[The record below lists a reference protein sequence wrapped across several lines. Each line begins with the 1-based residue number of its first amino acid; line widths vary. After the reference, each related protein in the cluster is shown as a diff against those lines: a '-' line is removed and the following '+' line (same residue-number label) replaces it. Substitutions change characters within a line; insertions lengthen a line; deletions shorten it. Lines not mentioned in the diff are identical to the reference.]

1 MGRKEDSEN
10 NRILKHTLERLRAL
24 FDGID
29 EPIYVSDP
37 DTYQIL
43 FANKKLKELAGK
55 TILGRK
61 CYKVFQNLNRPCG
74 FCTNKYILEENL
86 GKTHIWE
93 HQNRRN
99 RRWYKCVNKAIGWPN
114 GKNVRFGIAVDVTE
128 LKHAEEKLK
137 SAKLEKEI
145 ILDSLVEHV
154 IHEDTTMKIL
164 WANEAA
170 CESAGLAREKLIG
183 RYCYEL
189 WPKLSTPC
197 SDCPVIKAMKTGQP
211 QKIEK
216 TTPDGRSWFIRG
228 YPVQDA
234 NGDIVGG
241 IEVTLEI
248 TKRKRAEE
256 ALRDS
261 EEKYKKQFE
270 EAIDAI
276 FIADAE
282 TGIIIGCNCAASELV
297 GREKS
302 ELVGIHQQIL
312 HPPEKIEGEFSWT
325 FKQHLKEEEGQ
336 VLETQVITKK
346 GEIKDVA
353 IKANVFEL
361 GGKKLIQGI
370 FRDITERKRM
380 EKERKRF
387 EERLSALNKHG
398 QSLNMADDIDKVLT
412 LTLDVME
419 KTLGFEFADVFL
431 VEGETLR
438 LVAHRGF
445 SKVLTLNL
453 PLDGRRGVVVK
464 AARLRKPVFI
474 PDIRKERAYVEAGA
488 EGMLSELAVPVKI
501 KDKVLGVLNVE
512 SKRLEAFD
520 EKDGELLETL
530 ASHAAI
536 AISNLK
542 RQEKLSTLNIYGRN
556 LNRAESLEDIYKVT
570 LKAMEKTLGFEY
582 ASIMMVEGKMLRLV
596 SQRGYSKNLSLNLPL
611 FEEKGVTVRAAR
623 TGKPI
628 LVPDIRKEKTYIR
641 GKPNMLSELAVPI
654 KVEKEVLGVLNVE
667 SKKLAGFDE
676 EDRELLEILASH
688 TAIAISDTK
697 RHTQLRKLSDRL
709 ANLMESSTEIM
720 RKKDTHQRL
729 KVITKAIRK
738 FGWRRVVI
746 SLRDEKLEGTA
757 LVTTGLTKGEIKLL
771 LERKARGH
779 VWRER
784 LGPKFERF
792 KIGEFYYL
800 PWSDSW
806 IREYVH
812 HVPPEAS
819 LEEATTY
826 AGVPSRLSAEE
837 MVDWHPQDML
847 YAPLRTPAGRV
858 VGILSMDDPLDGR
871 KPTRES
877 LTPLELFLH
886 QAAIVIENAQLIES
900 LRKARKQLEAHAED
914 LERKVEERTREL
926 KKSQEQLLKAQR
938 LAVIGELAGMVGH
951 DLRNP
956 LTSINGAAYYVKKR
970 LRSKID
976 GKVKEML
983 NLIEKNIVYSN
994 KIINDLLDYSREVK
1008 LDLTESNPK
1017 SIVKEA
1023 LFLVEIPKNVKVIDL
1038 TEGKPKIKID
1048 TGKMKRAF
1056 VNIIKNA
1063 VEAMPK
1069 GGTLTTKSR
1078 KSDGDLEFV
1087 LSDTGVGMSKRTMKK
1102 LWAPLFTT
1110 KAKGMGFGLAIC
1122 KRVIEAHGGSISVK
1136 SARGKGT
1143 TFTVTIPIKQ
1153 ELEGGEKIWV
1163 KPLESSLLTT
1173 MKT

>member
-1 MGRKEDSEN
+1 MFEMRKNEVYN
-10 NRILKHTLERLRAL
+10 N
-24 FDGID
+24 
-29 EPIYVSDP
+29 
-37 DTYQIL
+37 
-43 FANKKLKELAGK
+43 KEQ
-55 TILGRK
+55 R
-61 CYKVFQNLNRPCG
+61 
-74 FCTNKYILEENL
+74 
-86 GKTHIWE
+86 
-93 HQNRRN
+93 
-99 RRWYKCVNKAIGWPN
+99 
-114 GKNVRFGIAVDVTE
+114 
-128 LKHAEEKLK
+128 
-137 SAKLEKEI
+137 
-145 ILDSLVEHV
+145 
-154 IHEDTTMKIL
+154 M
-164 WANEAA
+164 
-170 CESAGLAREKLIG
+170 
-183 RYCYEL
+183 
-189 WPKLSTPC
+189 
-197 SDCPVIKAMKTGQP
+197 
-211 QKIEK
+211 
-216 TTPDGRSWFIRG
+216 
-228 YPVQDA
+228 
-234 NGDIVGG
+234 
-241 IEVTLEI
+241 
-248 TKRKRAEE
+248 EE
-256 ALRDS
+256 ALRAS
-261 EEKYKKQFE
+261 EEKYRKQFE
-270 EAIDAI
+270 EAMDAI

-282 TGIIIGCNCAASELV
+282 TGVIIDCNRAASELV
-297 GREKS
+297 GREQS
-302 ELVGIHQQIL
+302 ELVGIHQRIL
-312 HPPEKIEGEFSWT
+312 HPPKKIEGEFSRT
-325 FKQHLKEEEGQ
+325 FKQHRKEKEGQ

-353 IKANVFEL
+353 IKANIFEL
-361 GGKKLIQGI
+361 DGKKLLQGI

-380 EKERKRF
+380 EKERKLF

-398 QSLNMADDIDKVLT
+398 QSLNVADDIDKVLT

-431 VEGETLR
+431 VEGRTLR

-445 SKVLTLNL
+445 SKMLTLNL

-474 PDIRKERAYVEAGA
+474 PDIRKERAYVEAGV

-520 EKDGELLETL
+520 EKDRELLETL
-530 ASHAAI
+530 ASHTAI

-582 ASIMMVEGKMLRLV
+582 ASILMVKGKMLRLV
-596 SQRGYSKNLSLNLPL
+596 SQRGYSNNLSLSLPL
-611 FEEKGVTVRAAR
+611 DGEKGVTSKAAR
-623 TGKPI
+623 TGKP
-628 LVPDIRKEKTYIR
+628 VFVSDIRKEKTYVL

-667 SKKLAGFDE
+667 SKKLAAFDE

-688 TAIAISDTK
+688 AAIAIRDIK
-697 RHTQLRKLSDRL
+697 RHTQLKRLSNRL

-720 RKKDTHQRL
+720 RIKDTHQRL
-729 KVITKAIRK
+729 KIIAKAIRK

-746 SLRDEKLEGTA
+746 SLRDENLEGTDLLTA
-757 LVTTGLTKGEIKLL
+757 GLTKGEIKLL
-771 LERKARGH
+771 LERKARGY

-784 LGPKFERF
+784 LGPKFQPFR
-792 KIGEFYYL
+792 IGEFCYL
-800 PWSDSW
+800 PWSDPW

-812 HVPPEAS
+812 HVPREAP

-826 AGVPSRLSAEE
+826 AGVPSRLSTEE

-858 VGILSMDDPLDGR
+858 VGILSMDDPVDGR

-900 LRKARKQLEAHAED
+900 LRKAREQLEQ
-914 LERKVEERTREL
+914 KVEERTREL
-926 KKSQEQLLKAQR
+926 KKAQKQVLKAQR
-938 LAVIGELAGMVGH
+938 LAVIGELAGMIGH

-956 LTSINGAAYYVKKR
+956 LTSINGAAYYVKKQ
-970 LRSKID
+970 LSSKID

-983 NLIEKNIVYSN
+983 DIIGKNIAYSN
-994 KIINDLLDYSREVK
+994 KIINDLLDYSREIK
-1008 LDLTESNPK
+1008 LDITETTPK
-1017 SIVKEA
+1017 SIIKEA
-1023 LFLVEIPKNVKVIDL
+1023 LSLVEIPKNVQVIDL
-1038 TEGKPKIKID
+1038 TEDKPKIKVD
-1048 TGKMKRAF
+1048 TAKIKRTF
-1056 VNIIKNA
+1056 VNIFTNA

-1078 KSDGDLEFV
+1078 KSGGNVEFV
-1087 LSDTGVGMSKRTMKK
+1087 FSDTGVGVSKKTIEK
-1102 LWAPLFTT
+1102 LWTPLFTT

-1122 KRVIEAHGGSISVK
+1122 KRNVEAHGGSISVR
-1136 SARGKGT
+1136 SSRGKGT
-1143 TFTVTIPIKQ
+1143 TVTVTIPARIK
-1153 ELEGGEKIWV
+1153 LEGGEKIWV